1 MSIKEAFFLFFG
13 IKRTLLGKIALSSRK
28 GLGKMKKIV
37 TLILAFL
44 LLFGVLGIA
53 VGAATANFGY
63 GAQVVA
69 SDVDMIKT
77 GLSGKKLC
85 FSDADFKA
93 ALCLT
98 DFDTIT
104 ITKIPSSTEGTLL
117 LGGRRV
123 GEGRVIK
130 RKNLGSLVFVPASET
145 VSECRFAFTVDGYAG
160 GAEIECI
167 MKFIGKVNYAP
178 EATENTVSA
187 SRIKTQESIAVYGN
201 LTARDPEGDSMKYII
216 VSYPKHG
223 SVRIADEESG
233 RYCYTPKDGF
243 TGSDKFIYVA
253 RDEYGNYSEPIT
265 VKVRITERMCDTEYV
280 DMEERAE
287 YNAAVAMTAMG
298 IMNGRMLGDDMY
310 FLPDEEVSRAEFVAM
325 TMKSCGI
332 RPDSTIQET
341 YFDDDR
347 DISASLKPYIAT
359 AQRIG
364 LINGDFKDGKL
375 IFAPNESITK
385 YEAAKIMATLIGADA
400 EGEESVFAT
409 DDEVPVW
416 ARAGVYAMCSLG
428 IFDSE
433 EGANPTG
440 NVTRADVANYLYK
453 MSEIV

>member
-1 MSIKEAFFLFFG
+1 MW
-13 IKRTLLGKIALSSRK
+13 GKIALPRRK

-37 TLILAFL
+37 TMILTFSFL
-44 LLFGVLGIA
+44 TGTLCIA
-53 VGAATANFGY
+53 AGAATAHFGY

-130 RKNLGSLVFVPASET
+130 RKNLGSLVFVPASDS
-145 VSECRFAFTVDGYAG
+145 VKECRFAFTVDGYAG

-167 MKFIGKVNYAP
+167 MKFLNKVNYGP
-178 EATENTVSA
+178 EATDETVSA
-187 SRIKTQESIAVYGN
+187 SSVKTQESISVYGN
-201 LTARDPEGDSMKYII
+201 LVACDPEGDALKYMI
-216 VSYPKHG
+216 VSYPKRG
-223 SVRIADEESG
+223 IIEISDEETG
-233 RYCYTPKDGF
+233 RYCYTPNDGF
-243 TGSDKFIYVA
+243 TGTDKFTYVA

-265 VKVRITERMCDTEYV
+265 VKVRVTERMCDTEYV

-298 IMNGRMLGDDMY
+298 IMSGKMLGDDMY
-310 FLPDEEVSRAEFVAM
+310 FMPDEEVSRSEFVAM
-325 TMKSCGI
+325 AMKSCSI
-332 RPDSTIQET
+332 RPDSTLTST
-341 YFDDDR
+341 YFDDDA
-347 DISASLKPYIAT
+347 DISSSLKGYVAT

-375 IFAPNESITK
+375 LFSPNEAITK

-428 IFDSE
+428 IFDLD